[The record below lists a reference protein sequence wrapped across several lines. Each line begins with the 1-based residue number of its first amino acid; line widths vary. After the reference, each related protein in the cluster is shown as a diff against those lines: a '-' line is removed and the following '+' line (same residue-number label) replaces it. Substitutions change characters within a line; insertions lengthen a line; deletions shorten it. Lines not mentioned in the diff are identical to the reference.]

1 MALELK
7 QQVRLSQ
14 QLVMTPQLQQ
24 AIKLLQLSRMELV
37 DLVQQ
42 ELQENPV
49 LEEGIESEEDRA
61 AAEAAGPGDAP
72 EAADATE
79 GTAELAQRDLARDAG
94 PDTVTEATDAEKF
107 ADIDWQDYLDAN
119 PHTGMREA
127 VSADDRPS
135 IDATYTRRE
144 TLSEHLL

>member
-49 LEEGIESEEDRA
+49 LEEGIESDEDRA
-61 AAEAAGPGDAP
+61 AAEAGDPGASP
-72 EAADATE
+72 EVADSTEATNE
-79 GTAELAQRDLARDAG
+79 VAEPELVRDAAPG
-94 PDTVTEATDAEKF
+94 TTAEATDAEKF
-107 ADIDWQDYLDAN
+107 ADVDWQDYLDAN
-119 PHTGMREA
+119 PH
-127 VSADDRPS
+127 
-135 IDATYTRRE
+135 
-144 TLSEHLL
+144 

>member
-61 AAEAAGPGDAP
+61 AAEAAGPGDTP
-72 EAADATE
+72 EAADSTE
-79 GTAELAQRDLARDAG
+79 ATAELAQADLTRDGDQG
-94 PDTVTEATDAEKF
+94 TSVEATD
-107 ADIDWQDYLDAN
+107 
-119 PHTGMREA
+119 
-127 VSADDRPS
+127 
-135 IDATYTRRE
+135 
-144 TLSEHLL
+144 

>member
-1 MALELK
+1 MALELN

-49 LEEGIESEEDRA
+49 PEEGIDSDEDGA

-72 EAADATE
+72 EAADAME
-79 GTAELAQRDLARDAG
+79 ATAELTQPELARDDATG
-94 PDTVTEATDAEKF
+94 TATEATDAEKF
-107 ADIDWQDYLDAN
+107 ADVDWQDYLDA
-119 PHTGMREA
+119 HTH
-127 VSADDRPS
+127 
-135 IDATYTRRE
+135 TRKRQGGGAA
-144 TLSEHLL
+144 

>member
-49 LEEGIESEEDRA
+49 LEEGIESDDDRA
-61 AAEAAGPGDAP
+61 AAEAADPGETP
-72 EAADATE
+72 EATDFNEA
-79 GTAELAQRDLARDAG
+79 TAELGAEAARDTAT
-94 PDTVTEATDAEKF
+94 DTVAEATDAEKF
-107 ADIDWQDYLDAN
+107 ADVDWQDYLDAN
-119 PHTGMREA
+119 PHTG
-127 VSADDRPS
+127 
-135 IDATYTRRE
+135 
-144 TLSEHLL
+144 

>member
-1 MALELK
+1 MAMELK
-7 QQVRLSQ
+7 QSLKLSQ

-79 GTAELAQRDLARDAG
+79 ATAELTPPEVARDAG
-94 PDTVTEATDAEKF
+94 TDTIAEASDAEKF
-107 ADIDWQDYLDAN
+107 ADVDWQDYLDAN
-119 PHTGMREA
+119 PH
-127 VSADDRPS
+127 
-135 IDATYTRRE
+135 
-144 TLSEHLL
+144 